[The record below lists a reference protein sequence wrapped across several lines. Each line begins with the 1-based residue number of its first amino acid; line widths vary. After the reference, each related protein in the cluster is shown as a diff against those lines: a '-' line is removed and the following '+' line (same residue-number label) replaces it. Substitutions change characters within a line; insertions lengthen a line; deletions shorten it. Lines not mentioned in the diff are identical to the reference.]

1 MKKRKVFAALL
12 AAATL
17 CSGCFLTGCGSDKPT
32 SSGSASAPAP
42 QGSGTSK
49 PAAEKV
55 TVEYYTWADEDVY
68 MPAIVE
74 AFNAQSET
82 TQVNLTIVPS
92 SASDPDAYENK
103 ITALLAG
110 GGDLDLFGT
119 SVVKNFAKRRDV
131 GNLADMT
138 GAIQAA
144 GIDLSRYGEDFQTTL
159 ADGKCYGLPYRFSA
173 YALFYNKKIFDAEGV
188 PYPEKMT
195 WDEYAVLAKSLTKT
209 RDDGTKQW
217 GGFLPNWMGEPIMT
231 VQMGSNVLDPDSGAF
246 KEWLSLLNRIY
257 NEDASHMSFEEMN
270 STSTD
275 WLKIFLNGDVAMLP
289 NGEWTVGNAK
299 QELANNAELAGK
311 CDMGVTYMPQPDGVQ
326 EPVTIGGHNT
336 FIFISSQSKKF
347 ENAFEFIRFLTGAE
361 GAKLLAEGGMLSSY
375 TDDTIEQEYREL
387 SGLDNTDAFFNTE
400 IRYEM
405 PPTGNGAEVD
415 AIWREEKELCLIGE
429 KSVDEAIASFDQRR
443 TPLLSQE

>member
-1 MKKRKVFAALL
+1 
-12 AAATL
+12 
-17 CSGCFLTGCGSDKPT
+17 
-32 SSGSASAPAP
+32 
-42 QGSGTSK
+42 
-49 PAAEKV
+49 
-55 TVEYYTWADEDVY
+55 
-68 MPAIVE
+68 
-74 AFNAQSET
+74 
-82 TQVNLTIVPS
+82 
-92 SASDPDAYENK
+92 
-103 ITALLAG
+103 
-110 GGDLDLFGT
+110 
-119 SVVKNFAKRRDV
+119 
-131 GNLADMT
+131 
-138 GAIQAA
+138 
-144 GIDLSRYGEDFQTTL
+144 
-159 ADGKCYGLPYRFSA
+159 
-173 YALFYNKKIFDAEGV
+173 
-188 PYPEKMT
+188 
-195 WDEYAVLAKSLTKT
+195 
-209 RDDGTKQW
+209 
-217 GGFLPNWMGEPIMT
+217 MGEPIMT
-231 VQMGSNVLDPDSGAF
+231 VQMGSNVLDPDSGAL

-405 PPTGNGAEVD
+405 PPTGNGAEAD

>member
-1 MKKRKVFAALL
+1 MKKRKVFASLL
-12 AAATL
+12 AAAVF
-17 CSGCFLTGCGSDKPT
+17 CSGCFLTGCGSEKPQ
-32 SSGSASAPAP
+32 SSGAVSTP
-42 QGSGTSK
+42 QSSGKSE

-82 TQVNLTIVPS
+82 THVNLTIVPS

-110 GGDLDLFGT
+110 NGDLDLFGT
-119 SVVKNFAKRRDV
+119 SVVKTFAKRRDL
-131 GNLADMT
+131 GNLWDMT
-138 GAIQAA
+138 DAINAA

-159 ADGKCYGLPYRFSA
+159 SNGKCYGLPYRFSA
-173 YALFYNKKIFDAEGV
+173 YALFYNKKIFDAEGI

-195 WDEYAVLAKSLTKT
+195 WDEYAALAKSLTKT

-231 VQMGSNVLDPDSGAF
+231 VQMGSSVLDPDSSAL

-299 QELANNAELAGK
+299 SELSNNADLAGK
-311 CDMGVTYMPQPDGVQ
+311 CDMGVTYMPQPSGTED
-326 EPVTIGGHNT
+326 PVTIGGHNT
-336 FIFISSQSKKF
+336 FIFINSSSKKTN
-347 ENAFEFIRFLTGAE
+347 NAFEFIQFLTGAE

-375 TDDTIEQEYREL
+375 TDDSIQQLYQEL
-387 SGLDNTDAFFNTE
+387 SGLDDTDAFFNTE

-405 PPTGNGAEVD
+405 PPVGNGAEVD

-429 KSVDEAIASFDQRR
+429 KSVDEAIESFDQRR
-443 TPLLSQE
+443 EPLLGQE